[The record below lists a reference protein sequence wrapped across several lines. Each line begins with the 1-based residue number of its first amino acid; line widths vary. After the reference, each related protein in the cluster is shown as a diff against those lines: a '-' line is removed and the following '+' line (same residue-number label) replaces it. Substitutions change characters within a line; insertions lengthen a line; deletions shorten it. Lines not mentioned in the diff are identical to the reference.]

1 MCNDNPLGAIRYR
14 ADQMRSWLATA
25 APAIV
30 AEQRHLD
37 AESSERA
44 YWHLGYQSAL
54 KDILALVNERH
65 WANSLPQS
73 SQPYLTPRAPP
84 CCSLRPIRM

>member
-1 MCNDNPLGAIRYR
+1 MRNNDPSEAIRYR
-14 ADQMRSWLATA
+14 AEQLHSWLATA

-30 AEQRHLD
+30 EEQRHLD

-54 KDILALVNERH
+54 KDILSLVDEGHCINPCPHSSRAH
-65 WANSLPQS
+65 PHPNTLGIATLLP
-73 SQPYLTPRAPP
+73 
-84 CCSLRPIRM
+84 

>member
-1 MCNDNPLGAIRYR
+1 MRNDHPSDAIRYR
-14 ADQMRSWLATA
+14 AEQLHSWLATA

-37 AESSERA
+37 AELSERA

-54 KDILALVNERH
+54 KDILALVDERDCISSCPH
-65 WANSLPQS
+65 NPHAHPQPNTAGIATLLP
-73 SQPYLTPRAPP
+73 
-84 CCSLRPIRM
+84 